1 MLRKVL
7 IGCGGLAV
15 ISFLLLVI
23 ALLLVPAEDSE
34 QAGSGNGPGSGE
46 TFTDENYGELF
57 AEPGAYEGAAVEVTG
72 QLLGPPETEG
82 DGVAFQI
89 WADPQ
94 NVEWNTVVYASSD
107 AIPEGL
113 SSDDYVRVQ
122 GVADGVFEGENA
134 FGATIDAP
142 IIEADSVEA
151 TSAVEAIDPA
161 LQTVEV
167 NETESDQGFAIT
179 LERIEFG
186 EESTRAYI
194 TVSNATNEPASF
206 YTFDARILQGS
217 RQVDVFDD
225 AFEYDLEEPQSELSP
240 GVESEGAVVFGPV
253 NPDQPFTME
262 FEWFSDN
269 FDITSNPISFDVAP

>member
-1 MLRKVL
+1 MRWAGSYWL
-7 IGCGGLAV
+7 
-15 ISFLLLVI
+15 LLLVI

-57 AEPGAYEGAAVEVTG
+57 AEPGAYEGAAVEMTG

-151 TSAVEAIDPA
+151 TSAGEANRSGAADRRGQRDRKRPG
-161 LQTVEV
+161 L
-167 NETESDQGFAIT
+167 
-179 LERIEFG
+179 RH
-186 EESTRAYI
+186 
-194 TVSNATNEPASF
+194 NARTN
-206 YTFDARILQGS
+206 R
-217 RQVDVFDD
+217 V
-225 AFEYDLEEPQSELSP
+225 
-240 GVESEGAVVFGPV
+240 
-253 NPDQPFTME
+253 
-262 FEWFSDN
+262 W
-269 FDITSNPISFDVAP
+269 